1 MDYILIMKMVPGSK
15 RYCVEGAGGKLDL
28 GCGLWRRREEGGE
41 EGGGE
46 VAENRMLSVMTVLQ
60 PSLSRRVNK

>member
-1 MDYILIMKMVPGSK
+1 MV
-15 RYCVEGAGGKLDL
+15 YGGGGGGG
-28 GCGLWRRREEGGE
+28 GCGGRR
-41 EGGGE
+41 GGGE